1 MKIDPKRQLV
11 ALVMST
17 ALVAGPVTPALAAT
31 FAPPSAGGVS
41 PANNPVISK
50 TWDPALQSSHALS
63 NVTFAVSAATYTAP
77 GNSTTSPSTGVVT
90 DSSGNP
96 FTGKT
101 VTMDA
106 VAGNTDWGTKTAQ
119 EVFGDLNFSRPGTY
133 DFVVTENGTDNKLV
147 DYNVNNSSYVVRV
160 TTVWADESR
169 TGVNVIGVTV
179 HEDDSGNAGNKIA
192 DPNNRGGMFVNRA
205 LDNASLT
212 VAKRVAG
219 NQADENEQF
228 PFTVALSNLEPTTTY
243 TYTDVNGASQT
254 VTSDASGNLSVSASL
269 KHGQSISF
277 TDLSA
282 GATYS
287 ITEGGVNLGSAPAD
301 AKVNG
306 YTPSIEGADWDLSET
321 GTKHDSVTVT
331 NTKNTT
337 SVTGLAVTYLPY
349 IGGLAAAGLGA
360 GALVISRR
368 RNKAHDQF

>member
-1 MKIDPKRQLV
+1 MKFDSRKKIV
-11 ALVMST
+11 ALAMSA
-17 ALVAGPVTPALAAT
+17 ALMAGPVTPAMAAS
-31 FAPPSAGGVS
+31 FAPPSPGGTS
-41 PANNPVISK
+41 PAGNPLISK
-50 TWDPALQSSHALS
+50 TWNPALQDSHALE
-63 NVTFAVSAATYTAP
+63 NVTFNVGAAKYTAP
-77 GNSTTSPSTGVVT
+77 GNSTTSPSAGVVT

-106 VAGNTDWGTKTAQ
+106 ANGADWGSKTAQ
-119 EVFGDLNFSRPGTY
+119 DIFGDLNFSRPGTY

-160 TTVWADESR
+160 TTVWADENR
-169 TGVNVIGVTV
+169 TSVNVIGATV
-179 HEDDSGNAGNKIA
+179 HENNGGNAGNKIA
-192 DPNNRGGMFVNRA
+192 DPDNRGGMFVNRA

-212 VAKRVAG
+212 VTKRVAG

-228 PFTVALSNLEPTTTY
+228 PFTVALANLEPNTAY
-243 TYTDVNGASQT
+243 TYTDADGTTKTA
-254 VTSDASGNLSVSASL
+254 TSDASGNLSVSASL
-269 KHGQSISF
+269 KHGQSLAF

-287 ITEGGVNLGSAPAD
+287 ITEGGVDLANPPAD

-306 YTPSIEGADWDLSET
+306 YTPSIENADWDLSEA
-321 GTKHDSVTVT
+321 GTKNDSVTVT

-337 SVTGLAVTYLPY
+337 SVTGLVVTYLPY
-349 IGGLAAAGLGA
+349 IGGVAAAGVGA